1 MKSFQQFIAEATYD
15 PDIQGK
21 AQITKSHEGGRIDR
35 KRKQT
40 DAERKG

>member
-21 AQITKSHEGGRIDR
+21 AQITKSHEVS
-35 KRKQT
+35 
-40 DAERKG
+40 

>member
-21 AQITKSHEGGRIDR
+21 AQIKEIKHNLQVQLISSR
-35 KRKQT
+35 KI
-40 DAERKG
+40 G